1 MSLLIEGDKRC
12 PRIEVN
18 TSEGL
23 IEISGISLPENPYN
37 YYLPLHKKLDNYIK
51 DPKEMTKLNFRLEYF
66 NTGSALALR
75 NTIQKLCDH
84 LPEGTLE
91 VKWYYE
97 EDDVDMLDSGEE
109 FATIFPR
116 ANFEIIEVEEF
127 E

>member
-1 MSLLIEGDKRC
+1 
-12 PRIEVN
+12 
-18 TSEGL
+18 
-23 IEISGISLPENPYN
+23 
-37 YYLPLHKKLDNYIK
+37 
-51 DPKEMTKLNFRLEYF
+51 MTKLNFRLEYF

-91 VKWYYE
+91 VKWYHE